1 MWRVLDV
8 YESALDYPWDSDVL
22 ERDFG
27 AATTRGAETSD
38 GVFERAF
45 ERGAV
50 TLDCNTF
57 TATFD

>member
-1 MWRVLDV
+1 MWRVLDI
-8 YESALDYPWDSDVL
+8 YESALDYPWDAAVL

-27 AATTRGAETSD
+27 AARAPAAEAPD
-38 GVFERAF
+38 GVFSRAF
-45 ERGAV
+45 EFGDV